1 MFPIAKRSGFS
12 LAELMVAASVLM
24 LLLLMVHHVVT
35 SSSQIISSSG
45 SGAASTSAARFALD
59 CIANDLACQVR
70 RAELPFTIISQ
81 PGNDEVRFFSAVP
94 SVSPS
99 GDDARGLALV
109 AYRVTANGLERAANG
124 TSWSGTGTA
133 LAFADPTAAQ
143 TIPSPA
149 GDDFDRAA
157 PAIFRLE
164 IAIIDINGNL
174 LASAPGTP
182 EAFRKNVA
190 AIVISVAAMDVDARR
205 KISNASS
212 ALKRLAGKFG
222 DAQDGTAPADTWAKQ
237 LDDIQNLS
245 QETGIPVKALSTI
258 KILKRICYVR

>member
-1 MFPIAKRSGFS
+1 M
-12 LAELMVAASVLM
+12 AELMVAASVLM

-35 SSSQIISSSG
+35 SSSQIISFSG

-59 CIANDLACQVR
+59 CMASDLACQVR
-70 RAELPFTIISQ
+70 RDELPFTVVSQ
-81 PGNDEVRFFSAVP
+81 AGNDEIRFFSAVP

-99 GDDARGLALV
+99 GDEARGLALV

-133 LAFADPTAAQ
+133 LAFVDPTAAQ
-143 TIPSPA
+143 TVVSPA

-157 PAIFRLE
+157 PAIFRME
-164 IAIIDINGNL
+164 IGVVDVNGNL
-174 LASAPGTP
+174 LASGPGTP

-212 ALKRLAGKFG
+212 ALNRLTAKFG
-222 DAQDGTAPADTWAKQ
+222 DAQDGAVPADTWMKQ
-237 LDDIQNLS
+237 LDDLQSLS
-245 QETGIPVKALSTI
+245 TETGIPVKVLSTI
-258 KILKRICYVR
+258 KILKRSCYVR